1 MKTISKGIFKLNK
14 KKLNLIKVSN
24 YKQLIKEANSHPRL
38 RSRILYHESSE
49 SLPQHMLI
57 CFNKDSVVEVSFHR
71 FAESFLI
78 LEGIAHYRFYSNK
91 NGTVFHDVRM
101 SPAKLKGIF
110 YTFISPYIAHRFFP
124 LSTNIIANE
133 IGYSKFSSKNTFY
146 GTGKT
151 FKTANNLKN
160 SQIGNEILVRSNN
173 TKFKDEKNDII
184 TFKSQSGIAELSY
197 NDVEELIKL
206 KKKPFFLIPSYKAQK
221 KRFITNLQK
230 KFWFCK
236 KIKKKK
242 IFCENSIITI
252 IHGESILEY
261 EAKKIYLNE
270 TRIVVGPLK
279 NLKISI
285 KNNKS
290 QVLILHIANEK

>member
-1 MKTISKGIFKLNK
+1 MKTISKGIFKLDKNK
-14 KKLNLIKVSN
+14 VNLIKISD
-24 YKQLIKEANSHPRL
+24 YKKLIKEANSHPRL

-91 NGTVFHDVRM
+91 NGRVIHDVRM

-110 YTFISPYIAHRFFP
+110 YTFISPYTAHRFFP

-133 IGYSKFSSKNTFY
+133 IGYSKFSPKNTFY

-151 FKTANNLKN
+151 FRVANNLKN
-160 SQIGNEILVRSNN
+160 AQIGNEILVRSNN
-173 TKFKDEKNDII
+173 TKFKDKKDDEII
-184 TFKSQSGIAELSY
+184 FRSKSGVAEISY
-197 NDVEELIKL
+197 DDVEELIKL
-206 KKKPFFLIPSYKAQK
+206 KKKPFFLIPSYEGQK
-221 KRFITNLQK
+221 KEIYNKSPEKILVLQK
-230 KFWFCK
+230 NQ
-236 KIKKKK
+236 KKKF
-242 IFCENSIITI
+242 FCENSIITI

-261 EAKKIYLNE
+261 GDKKINLNE
-270 TRIVVGPLK
+270 SKIVIGPFK